1 MATALPSYLFNITDL
16 AGGLAMSRRK
26 ISTTVYITSKQN
38 AKLKMLSE
46 RTNLPVAE
54 YIRRGID
61 RILEENQEHIP
72 VQLDLLGESGDEE

>member
-1 MATALPSYLFNITDL
+1 MATRLPSDLFNITDL

-26 ISTTVYITSKQN
+26 ISTTVYITAKQN

-46 RTNLPVAE
+46 RTSLPVAE

-61 RILEENQEHIP
+61 RILEENQELIP